1 MDKLLKKKK
10 TLKKIP
16 LIMQKREWFSLV
28 GSSPL
33 VLKGQ

>member
-10 TLKKIP
+10 NIKKNP